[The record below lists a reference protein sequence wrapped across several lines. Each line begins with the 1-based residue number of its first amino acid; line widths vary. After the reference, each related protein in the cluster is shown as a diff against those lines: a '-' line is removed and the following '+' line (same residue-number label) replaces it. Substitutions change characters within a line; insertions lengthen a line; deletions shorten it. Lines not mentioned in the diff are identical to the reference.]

1 MLTSLSLRATRMIA
15 LAALCALG
23 AAGAASAQDDGSTR
37 AYAGSTGL
45 FVNDALGDGRDR
57 WQSASHQRSFFFA
70 GAAAGEAV
78 ELRARAQIVSPWTPS
93 QQQGPDR
100 PYSIVLGFGLF
111 HHGAAGPLEFSMGGE
126 LVLQGDQTGLPR
138 FQSFA
143 HDALGLENSYD
154 PSRDDPHVPDRLTA
168 RTEFELGH
176 RISFDEKAM
185 LRPYGRLVAGADRKA
200 MLGADL
206 VLGAA
211 AAAPRAARDVTT
223 GQFLP
228 QGAPQGFSLIAGADI
243 SFVDT
248 SMHIPEDSAVAPE
261 DIQTRLRLGVEG
273 NLGAMRIFA
282 GQAWL
287 GPQFSGQAEP
297 QRVGLLSVNFA
308 F

>member
-1 MLTSLSLRATRMIA
+1 
-15 LAALCALG
+15 
-23 AAGAASAQDDGSTR
+23 
-37 AYAGSTGL
+37 
-45 FVNDALGDGRDR
+45 
-57 WQSASHQRSFFFA
+57 
-70 GAAAGEAV
+70 
-78 ELRARAQIVSPWTPS
+78 
-93 QQQGPDR
+93 
-100 PYSIVLGFGLF
+100 
-111 HHGAAGPLEFSMGGE
+111 
-126 LVLQGDQTGLPR
+126 
-138 FQSFA
+138 
-143 HDALGLENSYD
+143 
-154 PSRDDPHVPDRLTA
+154 
-168 RTEFELGH
+168 
-176 RISFDEKAM
+176 M

-261 DIQTRLRLGVEG
+261 DIQTRLRIGVEG

-287 GPQFSGQAEP
+287 GPQFSGQVKP